1 MNKQFEYEIPSN
13 VKDIILSD
21 GYYVKMNN
29 NYTAT
34 VRDLVSFIWA
44 INNCDP
50 DENFGIVT
58 NKSNDKNSEKF
69 FPQMMQI
76 IYAFKGFAIFNRE
89 FAHQFVQCEE
99 ANETIS
105 IRTKG
110 GKRITISVIEMA
122 NCADIAFHDSPIE
135 PMNNGS
141 KDVPQFEIIGFNC
154 GATPIPRTP
163 VTIATIMF
171 K

>member
-34 VRDLVSFIWA
+34 VRDLASFIWA

-50 DENFGIVT
+50 DENFGIMT

-69 FPQMMQI
+69 LPQMMQI

-105 IRTKG
+105 IRTKK

-122 NCADIAFHDSPIE
+122 NCVDVAYHDSTIE
-135 PMNNGS
+135 PINNGS
-141 KDVPQFEIIGFNC
+141 KNIPQFDIIGFNC
-154 GATPIPRTP
+154 GATPVNRTP
-163 VTIATIMF
+163 VTIATIML
-171 K
+171 

>member
-1 MNKQFEYEIPSN
+1 MNKQFEYEIPNN

-34 VRDLVSFIWA
+34 VRDLASFIWA

-69 FPQMMQI
+69 LPQMMQI

-122 NCADIAFHDSPIE
+122 NCVDIVSHDSLIE
-135 PMNNGS
+135 PVDCGSGNN
-141 KDVPQFEIIGFNC
+141 
-154 GATPIPRTP
+154 IPSGC
-163 VTIATIMF
+163 
-171 K
+171 

>member
-34 VRDLVSFIWA
+34 VRDLASFIWA
-44 INNCDP
+44 INNCNP

-69 FPQMMQI
+69 LPQMMQI

-89 FAHQFVQCEE
+89 FPHQFVQCEE

-105 IRTKG
+105 IKTKS
-110 GKRITISVIEMA
+110 GKRITLSVMENA
-122 NCADIAFHDSPIE
+122 NCVDIAYHDAPIE
-135 PMNNGS
+135 ANE
-141 KDVPQFEIIGFNC
+141 DIPQFEIIGFN
-154 GATPIPRTP
+154 GGKTPVKRTP
-163 VTIATIMF
+163 VTLATIML